1 MHWLELPAVKWAIP
15 LPVAAALA
23 PLIWLVFRSTWK
35 TLDAEALAYRQE
47 LAARG
52 AVDARPLVAL
62 ALVAFILTLQ
72 EFYGRQDFYDGFLH
86 RVLARHIEAHPH
98 GFFDLKLYDDFYGRL
113 WWAGTRIVGYLL
125 PLAVWPLCF
134 PRDHLAD
141 FGLRVRGFMAHAW
154 IYALCVAV
162 MVPVLLLVSRQ
173 PDFADYY
180 PMYKGAGRSWLD
192 FVIWEAFYLGQF
204 FTLEL
209 FFRGFILR
217 ALRGFG
223 AGAIWAMVV
232 PYCMIHYGKPYLEA
246 CAAIAAGIV
255 LGSLAMRTRSIYAGF
270 LVHGT
275 VAVLMDVLALSRR
288 GYLPSALAPGSTHH
302 LVFTQWRTVIWVAWV
317 LALAVLA
324 VKAWR
329 SRAWIVGRFGR
340 PRAAPATEGRASAG
354 ASGETP

>member
-23 PLIWLVFRSTWK
+23 PLIWLVFRSTWR
-35 TLDAEALAYRQE
+35 TLDAEALAHRQE

-52 AVDARPLVAL
+52 AIDARPLVAL

-72 EFYGRQDFYDGFLH
+72 EFYGRRDFYDGVLH
-86 RVLARHIEAHPH
+86 RALARHAQAHP
-98 GFFDLKLYDDFYGRL
+98 GGLLDLAHYDDFYGQL
-113 WWAGTRIVGYLL
+113 WWAGTRIAGYLV
-125 PLAVWPLCF
+125 PLAVWPLVF

-141 FGLRVRGFMAHAW
+141 FGLRLRGFRVHAW

-192 FVIWEAFYLGQF
+192 FLIWEAFYLGQF

-288 GYLPSALAPGSTHH
+288 GYLPSALTPTSTRHLTFHH
-302 LVFTQWRTVIWVAWV
+302 WRSVIWIAWAA
-317 LALAVLA
+317 ALAVLA
-324 VKAWR
+324 LKGWR
-329 SRAWIVGRFGR
+329 SRALIATRLGRGEV
-340 PRAAPATEGRASAG
+340 APAHA
-354 ASGETP
+354 PK